1 MFGKEVKDLKRGTVA
16 YCNSSDTGVTILL
29 AFTQALQMLDMNAK
43 GKVVS
48 FSLEQEIARG

>member
-16 YCNSSDTGVTILL
+16 CCNSADTGMTILL
-29 AFTQALQMLDMNAK
+29 AFTQSLQILDMNAK

-48 FSLEQEIARG
+48 FSLEQKIACG